1 MSQKILPFSS
11 NKLKTDKD
19 NFFYM
24 PRDFLLRKSPGY
36 SKYRVDNLKP
46 NTRYKIAIDNSPD
59 RIFED
64 ITQFVRPTGSGV
76 LVNLDDDNQKNTKY
90 IKTDERGTLEYEV
103 KIYGT
108 DAATISANNTFTPPH
123 LGSPVDAELPDHSSY
138 WENEGDRKVDDDN
151 SRENIRIIEYADF
164 NEPDSDDKD
173 KETAIEVFPLPADP
187 PKPGDDEQHVETPVG
202 AQAYQTFF
210 VDSKAVKGADCVDIT
225 DISLYFRKKPR
236 RTNNLSGINN
246 PLVTVMLMACKDDG
260 TPDPTNYFEGGISRK
275 EWSEIQA
282 SPTADIDT
290 VFTFREPIRV
300 KTDRFYAFA
309 VKLQD
314 QDYLPW
320 TNTKGDLLLVNGNK
334 TEKRSGGSTKEHLG
348 DLYEPRSFTKN
359 PASTAPAGELEWS
372 ADKNKDLKFDVH
384 INQYEVT
391 DQSVPMCTR
400 NYEFLQLTNTT
411 NRWAP
416 GEIVYKDGTS
426 LLGTTSITKGKR
438 VLTNDGS
445 ASLAGFVD
453 GDKIVVADATDITK
467 AQVFTVDTSTF
478 TPTATSLVVEE
489 VARYTMAGTAK
500 PTVVG
505 IVQHWNPLNNYLTL
519 IDSSVN
525 RTQYA
530 ADNTKRFVASDVVI
544 GIESFNSGTIS
555 GVSGLPLSTFRCNFN
570 GSIPP
575 MFKVDTKYNFSVFVE
590 SSNTFSLQTDDTLMY
605 LNAPNHVR
613 GYQAE
618 LMSRSLEVAE
628 TGLANN
634 NYKSANFT
642 IDYTFNGSGAAAFC
656 APTFR
661 TDALQLITHRWSIN
675 NDTTDEH
682 KSFTKDNE
690 TGAALSKMISKKL
703 NFGQDKKAEDVRVI
717 ANVHTPVGTSIEMYA
732 KVYNSEDNDSFDDK
746 QWTKMLQIG
755 GRDITDNR
763 DDQFAYHEVEYQLPF
778 FPQGFRTLTGE
789 ITTTLDSTTI
799 QFDTAQANT
808 AQLDALERN
817 QVVKLYSTLFPT
829 NYQLFSIE
837 SANSSSG
844 EVVLQ
849 QPVAN
854 SGMVGEGFRMDTLKD
869 GHTAFRNPDNFEIA
883 RYFGYEGQTFDTYD
897 QVAIK
902 IVLLSNSNNVVPK
915 VNDYRVIGVS
925 A

>member
-1 MSQKILPFSS
+1 MANKILPFSS
-11 NKLKTDKD
+11 NKLKTKKD

-24 PRDFLLRKSPGY
+24 PRDYLLRKSPGY
-36 SKYRVDNLKP
+36 SKFRVDNLKP

-59 RIFED
+59 KVFED
-64 ITQFVRPTGSGV
+64 ITQFARPTEQSIQ
-76 LVNLDDDNQKNTKY
+76 VNLDDDNQRNTKY
-90 IKTDERGTLEYEV
+90 IKTDEKGTLEYEV

-108 DAATISANNTFTPPH
+108 DAATITANNTFTPPH
-123 LGSPVDAELPDHSSY
+123 LASPVDAALPDHSSY
-138 WENEGDRKVDDDN
+138 WENEDDRTREDDDG
-151 SRENIRIIEYADF
+151 RENIRIIEYSDF
-164 NEPDSDDKD
+164 NDPSSDDRD
-173 KETAIEVFPLPADP
+173 KTTNVDPFPLPADP
-187 PKPGDDEQHVETPVG
+187 PKPGDDDGRVETPIG
-202 AQAYQTFF
+202 AQLYQTFF
-210 VDSKAVKGADCVDIT
+210 VDSKSVSGADCVDIT
-225 DISLYFRKKPR
+225 DVSLYFRKKPR
-236 RTNNLSGINN
+236 KTNNLSGINS
-246 PLVTVMLMACKDDG
+246 PLVTVLLMACKDDG
-260 TPDPTNYFEGGISRK
+260 TPDPTEYFEGGISRR

-300 KTDRFYAFA
+300 KTDKFYAFA

-320 TNTKGDLLLVNGNK
+320 TNTKGDLLLVDGNK

-400 NYEFLQLTNTT
+400 DYEFLQLTNTT

-416 GEIVYKDGTS
+416 GELVYKDETS

-445 ASLAGFVD
+445 ASLSGFVN
-453 GDKIVVADATDITK
+453 GDKIVVADATDDTK
-467 AQVFTVDTSTF
+467 VQVFTVDTSTF
-478 TPTATSLVVEE
+478 TPTATTLVVRE

-505 IVQHWNPLNNYLTL
+505 TVQHWNPLNGYLTL

-525 RTQYA
+525 PTQYA
-530 ADNTKRFVASDVVI
+530 ADNTKRFVANDVVI
-544 GIESFNSGTIS
+544 GVESFNSGTIE
-555 GVSGLPLSTFRCNFN
+555 GVAGLPLSTFRCNFN
-570 GSIPP
+570 GAIPP
-575 MFKVDTKYNFSVFVE
+575 MFKVDTKYNFSVFVD
-590 SSNTFSLQTDDTLMY
+590 SANTFQLQTDDTLMY

-613 GYQAE
+613 GYRAE
-618 LMSRSLEVAE
+618 LASRSLEVA
-628 TGLANN
+628 TVGLANN
-634 NYKSANFT
+634 NYKSANFS
-642 IDYTFNGSGAAAFC
+642 IDYTFTGGEAATFC

-661 TDALQLITHRWSIN
+661 TDTLQLLTHRWSIN
-675 NDTTDEH
+675 NDITDEH
-682 KSFTKDNE
+682 KSITRDGESGN
-690 TGAALSKMISKKL
+690 ARSKMISKKL
-703 NFGQDKKAEDVRVI
+703 NFGQEKKAEDVRVI

-732 KVYNSEDNDSFDDK
+732 KVYSSEDNDSFDDK
-746 QWTKMLQIG
+746 QWTKLLQIA
-755 GRDITDNR
+755 GRDITDNQN
-763 DDQFAYHEVEYQLPF
+763 DQFSYHEVEYQLPF
-778 FPQGFRTLTGE
+778 FPQGLRTLTGA
-789 ITTTLDSTTI
+789 ITTTQDSTTV

-817 QVVKLYSTLFPT
+817 QVIKLYSTLFPT
-829 NYQLFSIE
+829 NYQLFSVE
-837 SANSSSG
+837 SANSAAG
-844 EVVLQ
+844 TVELQ

-854 SGMVGEGFRMDTLKD
+854 VNMVGEGFRMDTLKD
-869 GHTAFRNPDNFEIA
+869 GHTAYRNPDNFEIA

-902 IVLLSNSNNVVPK
+902 IVLLSNNSNIVPK